1 LSIQIASTVDLVTAQ
16 RVIIANTLFT
26 EEHSRPTSNI
36 VSQFTLGQG
45 EKSLVVPKVATMSA
59 AKLTDGVDMTDSQNI
74 GMTTNTVSP
83 VEAGLKVIVTDK
95 LVRQLNESV
104 FTIIGQQM
112 GEAMG
117 RIVERDCVALFPS
130 LNSGTDLGA
139 DNKDLTLKNL
149 SACIAYAKA
158 NKFGANLVIIH
169 HPNAI
174 FQLSFD
180 FLGTARRLD
189 APSWVTKLTEDFY
202 TGITLNRVPLFETG
216 EIDYNGTASQ
226 VSGYGAIFDRTALGI
241 LTSQGLTSG
250 MEHDNSLRA
259 TELVTVKDYIA
270 FEVDDSKGA
279 PMLYEMDDQATNA

>member
-1 LSIQIASTVDLVTAQ
+1 MAIQIASTVDLVTAQ

-45 EKSLVVPKVATMSA
+45 EKSLVVPKVAAMSA

-149 SACIAYAKA
+149 AACIAYAKA

-189 APSWVTKLTEDFY
+189 APAWVTKLTEDFY

-279 PMLYEMDDQATNA
+279 PMLYEMDDQATTA

>member
-1 LSIQIASTVDLVTAQ
+1 MSIQIASTVDLVTAQ

>member
-1 LSIQIASTVDLVTAQ
+1 MSIQIASTVDLVTAQ

-45 EKSLVVPKVATMSA
+45 EKSLVVPKVAMMSA

-130 LNSGTDLGA
+130 LNSGTDLGG

-189 APSWVTKLTEDFY
+189 APAWVTKLTEDFY

>member
-1 LSIQIASTVDLVTAQ
+1 MSIQVASTVDLITAQ

-26 EEHSRPTSNI
+26 EEYSRPTSNI

-45 EKSLVVPKVATMSA
+45 EKSLVIPKVGQMSA
-59 AKLTDGVDMTDSQNI
+59 AKLTDGVDMTDSQDI
-74 GMTTNTVSP
+74 GMSTNTVSP

-112 GEAMG
+112 GQAMG
-117 RIVERDCVALFPS
+117 RIVERDCVALFSS
-130 LNSGTDLGA
+130 LNAGSTLGV

-149 SACIAYAKA
+149 AACIAHAKA
-158 NKFGANLVIIH
+158 NKFGENLVVIH

-174 FQLSFD
+174 FQLAFD

-189 APSWVTKLTEDFY
+189 APAWVTKLTESFY

-216 EIDYNGTASQ
+216 EIDYNGTAGQ
-226 VSGYGAIFDRTALGI
+226 VSGYGAIFDRSALGI

-250 MEHDNSLRA
+250 TEHDNSMRA
-259 TELVTVKDYIA
+259 TEIVTVKDYIA
-270 FEVDDSKGA
+270 FEVDDTKGA
-279 PMLYEMDDQATNA
+279 PMLYEMDDQVTTA